1 MTAVTSS
8 LFVRVVMLV
17 SMQSEATAGTIINL
31 VALSFRWVGA
41 VYFSVRKRPVERAWG
56 QTHKK
61 RNSNGVLTPSQ
72 K

>member
-8 LFVRVVMLV
+8 LFVKVVMLV
-17 SMQSEATAGTIINL
+17 FMQSEATVGTIINL

-56 QTHKK
+56 HIHTNA
-61 RNSNGVLTPSQ
+61 NSNRVLTPCQ